1 MTEVALIN
9 GERKA
14 IYYILGQVVIHEKKK
29 KKKSGPCLTIHTK
42 HNSVLRLK
50 SEIQIFK
57 TKNLCTYSLIYIK
70 LGARSDLVNETEK
83 CIA

>member
-29 KKKSGPCLTIHTK
+29 KEIRPLP
-42 HNSVLRLK
+42 HNTH
-50 SEIQIFK
+50 K
-57 TKNLCTYSLIYIK
+57 T
-70 LGARSDLVNETEK
+70 
-83 CIA
+83 

>member
-29 KKKSGPCLTIHTK
+29 KGNQALASQYTQNI
-42 HNSVLRLK
+42 
-50 SEIQIFK
+50 I
-57 TKNLCTYSLIYIK
+57 LC
-70 LGARSDLVNETEK
+70 
-83 CIA
+83 